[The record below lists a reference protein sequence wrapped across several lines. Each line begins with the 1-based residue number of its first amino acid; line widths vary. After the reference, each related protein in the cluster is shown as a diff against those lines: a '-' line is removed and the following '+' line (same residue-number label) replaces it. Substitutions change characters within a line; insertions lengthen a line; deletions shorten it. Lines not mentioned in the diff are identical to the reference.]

1 MTFTAEGTAIFF
13 LRAFHGT
20 WSSDRRESLCC
31 FQSIYTPVS
40 ALPPVAS
47 PPQAPERV
55 VHYVYSRDGVGNTD
69 SLCLSVATSH
79 RGTAGCATAGGV
91 LGCADNVASD
101 TTLQVC
107 NENDDNQRF
116 GLYRSG
122 SHYILRSLLGDNQC
136 LTVSQSTHHSACEP
150 FTLAPCADSDR
161 QKFIEEKVR
170 RFDGVKIWRNVGT
183 GLAIDVDSY
192 ANRVN
197 QWIWACPG
205 DNAAKYWRST
215 IPVAAPTP
223 PPPPLAP
230 ERVVHYVYSRD
241 GVGNTDSLC
250 LSVATSRLGTAGCAI
265 AGGVLGCADNVA
277 SDTTLQVCNENDDN
291 QRFGLYR

>member
-1 MTFTAEGTAIFF
+1 M
-13 LRAFHGT
+13 
-20 WSSDRRESLCC
+20 
-31 FQSIYTPVS
+31 
-40 ALPPVAS
+40 
-47 PPQAPERV
+47 
-55 VHYVYSRDGVGNTD
+55 
-69 SLCLSVATSH
+69 
-79 RGTAGCATAGGV
+79 
-91 LGCADNVASD
+91 
-101 TTLQVC
+101 
-107 NENDDNQRF
+107 
-116 GLYRSG
+116 
-122 SHYILRSLLGDNQC
+122 
-136 LTVSQSTHHSACEP
+136 LTVSQSTRHSACEP

-215 IPVAAPTP
+215 IPVAAPTL

-291 QRFGLYR
+291 QRFGLYRSGSHYTLRSLLGDNQCLTVSQSTRHSACEPFTLAPCADSDRQKFVEENVRRFDGVKIWRNVGTGLSIDVDSYAKRVNQWIWACPGDNAAKYWRSTIPVAAPTPPPPPLAPERVVHYVYSRD